1 MQFQQ
6 LLYVDEYELYLM
18 IFDNNIHI
26 PDVIEH
32 INTPHHPMLRLH
44 DDENIRASNRF
55 LARYDA
61 LFGAINPSMAPSK
74 S

>member
-1 MQFQQ
+1 
-6 LLYVDEYELYLM
+6 M

-32 INTPHHPMLRLH
+32 IITPNHPKLKLH
-44 DDENIRASNRF
+44 DDENIRASNRL
-55 LARYDA
+55 LARRDT
-61 LFGAINPSMAPSK
+61 LFGANTPSAVPSK